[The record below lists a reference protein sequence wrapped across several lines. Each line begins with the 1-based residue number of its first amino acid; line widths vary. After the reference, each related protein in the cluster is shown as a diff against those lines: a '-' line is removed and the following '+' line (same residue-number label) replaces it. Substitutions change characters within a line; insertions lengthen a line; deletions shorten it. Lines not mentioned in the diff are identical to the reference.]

1 MSKWEEK
8 RLEDI
13 IDVNPPVK
21 LKKGE
26 SYPFIDID
34 KVSPTRRSVTN
45 EEVKVYDGQSSSK
58 FCDGD
63 TVFSRITP
71 CLENRKIAKVSINGD
86 AAFGS
91 TEFYVFRAKK
101 KKADARFTY
110 YLTSSNAVV
119 LPAINSMTGAS
130 GRQRAD
136 KRFIQRLKLNLPDLP
151 TQERI
156 ADILSAYDDLIEVNN
171 QRIEILEQ
179 SAKELFKEW
188 FVYFRFPRHEN
199 VELENGIPRGW
210 EKDSFEKIAIFQ
222 NGYAFKSN
230 ELLDYDVGNCYEV
243 FKQGH
248 IKRGGGFKVEG
259 TKSWYPKSLCEKLS
273 KYVLQQGDIL
283 MAMTDMKDNVAILGN
298 TAVLPFSGRYVLNQ
312 RVGLLRP
319 TFYRGIGFAYIHLLT
334 NSYDFVQ
341 DLRSRANRGVQ
352 VNLSAV
358 QIKASEILIA
368 PKEVNIRFSE
378 LVTPMYE
385 TIFNLI
391 SQNEDLARQRDM
403 LLPRLMSGNLE
414 V

>member
-119 LPAINSMTGAS
+119 LPAINSMTGACLLYTS
-130 GRQRAD
+130 
-136 KRFIQRLKLNLPDLP
+136 P
-151 TQERI
+151 
-156 ADILSAYDDLIEVNN
+156 S
-171 QRIEILEQ
+171 
-179 SAKELFKEW
+179 
-188 FVYFRFPRHEN
+188 PRD
-199 VELENGIPRGW
+199 RG
-210 EKDSFEKIAIFQ
+210 
-222 NGYAFKSN
+222 
-230 ELLDYDVGNCYEV
+230 
-243 FKQGH
+243 
-248 IKRGGGFKVEG
+248 
-259 TKSWYPKSLCEKLS
+259 
-273 KYVLQQGDIL
+273 
-283 MAMTDMKDNVAILGN
+283 
-298 TAVLPFSGRYVLNQ
+298 
-312 RVGLLRP
+312 
-319 TFYRGIGFAYIHLLT
+319 
-334 NSYDFVQ
+334 
-341 DLRSRANRGVQ
+341 
-352 VNLSAV
+352 
-358 QIKASEILIA
+358 
-368 PKEVNIRFSE
+368 
-378 LVTPMYE
+378 
-385 TIFNLI
+385 
-391 SQNEDLARQRDM
+391 
-403 LLPRLMSGNLE
+403 
-414 V
+414 

>member
-45 EEVKVYDGQSSSK
+45 EEVKVYNGQSSSK

-71 CLENRKIAKVSINGD
+71 CLENRKIAKVAIEGD

-110 YLTSSNAVV
+110 YLTSSDAVV

-156 ADILSAYDDLIEVNN
+156 VYCEGRAEPTRTGGERGFDAAVFNSIFGEKYPDTLFISSGGNTELDQRSEIAISILSKVFSDVEILVLKDRDMASGKDTTEADRQMYLSNNPQNHRVLNRFEIENYLYDKEVLKKYCEINEKTFDEAAYDAFVTDVVNQQIKDN
-171 QRIEILEQ
+171 TGHIRN
-179 SAKELFKEW
+179 FC
-188 FVYFRFPRHEN
+188 
-199 VELENGIPRGW
+199 GI
-210 EKDSFEKIAIFQ
+210 
-222 NGYAFKSN
+222 
-230 ELLDYDVGNCYEV
+230 VGSINAEV
-243 FKQGH
+243 FK
-248 IKRGGGFKVEG
+248 KNLAKVIDDSMQVYKE
-259 TKSWYPKSLCEKLS
+259 LER
-273 KYVLQQGDIL
+273 VI
-283 MAMTDMKDNVAILGN
+283 
-298 TAVLPFSGRYVLNQ
+298 FQ
-312 RVGLLRP
+312 R
-319 TFYRGIGFAYIHLLT
+319 A
-334 NSYDFVQ
+334 
-341 DLRSRANRGVQ
+341 
-352 VNLSAV
+352 
-358 QIKASEILIA
+358 
-368 PKEVNIRFSE
+368 
-378 LVTPMYE
+378 
-385 TIFNLI
+385 
-391 SQNEDLARQRDM
+391 
-403 LLPRLMSGNLE
+403 
-414 V
+414 

>member
-1 MSKWEEK
+1 MSQWEEK

-71 CLENRKIAKVSINGD
+71 CLENRKIAKVAINGD

-101 KKADARFTY
+101 KKADAQFTY
-110 YLTSSNAVV
+110 YLTSSDAVV

-156 ADILSAYDDLIEVNN
+156 ADILSTYDDLIEANN
-171 QRIEILEQ
+171 RRIELLEQ
-179 SAKELFKEW
+179 AAQELYKEW
-188 FVYFRFPRHEN
+188 FVRLRFPGYEN
-199 VELENGIPRGW
+199 TKFENGLPQGW
-210 EKDSFEKIAIFQ
+210 KIKRMNEFCYVTDGTHDTPKPVDVGVPLVTGRCISSGFVDFDAAYNISEAEHE
-222 NGYAFKSN
+222 GIKKRSGLKSGDILFSN
-230 ELLDYDVGNCYEV
+230 IGTVGNCCIVDYDREFSV
-243 FKQGH
+243 KNVIIFKPETMRDTAYLYYWMTSSTMQEIFGAQTNGASQQFVGLTFMRRY
-248 IKRGGGFKVEG
+248 KLFV
-259 TKSWYPKSLCEKLS
+259 PKD
-273 KYVLQQGDIL
+273 DIL
-283 MAMTDMKDNVAILGN
+283 EAFADK
-298 TAVLPFSGRYVLNQ
+298 VLPIVEQKRLLHQKNLN
-312 RVGLLRP
+312 
-319 TFYRGIGFAYIHLLT
+319 
-334 NSYDFVQ
+334 
-341 DLRSRANRGVQ
+341 
-352 VNLSAV
+352 
-358 QIKASEILIA
+358 
-368 PKEVNIRFSE
+368 
-378 LVTPMYE
+378 
-385 TIFNLI
+385 
-391 SQNEDLARQRDM
+391 LAAQRDM
-403 LLPRLMSGNLE
+403 LLPRLMSGKLE

>member
-71 CLENRKIAKVSINGD
+71 CLENRKIAKVAIEGD

-110 YLTSSNAVV
+110 YLASSDAVV

-171 QRIEILEQ
+171 RRIELLEQ
-179 SAKELFKEW
+179 AAQELYKEW
-188 FVYFRFPRHEN
+188 FVRFCFPGYEN
-199 VELENGIPRGW
+199 AKFEDGIPEGW
-210 EKDSFEKIAIFQ
+210 KIKRINEFCYVTDGTHDTPKPVDIGVPLVTGRCISSGFVDFDATYNISETDHE
-222 NGYAFKSN
+222 GIKKRSGLKSGDILFSN
-230 ELLDYDVGNCYEV
+230 IGTVGNCCIVDYNREFSV
-243 FKQGH
+243 KNVIIFK
-248 IKRGGGFKVEG
+248 
-259 TKSWYPKSLCEKLS
+259 PKTMRDTAYLYYWMTSSTMQEIFGAQTNGASQQFVGLTFMRRYKLLAP
-273 KYVLQQGDIL
+273 KDDIL
-283 MAMTDMKDNVAILGN
+283 EAFVDK
-298 TAVLPFSGRYVLNQ
+298 VLPIVEQKRLLHQKNLN
-312 RVGLLRP
+312 
-319 TFYRGIGFAYIHLLT
+319 
-334 NSYDFVQ
+334 
-341 DLRSRANRGVQ
+341 
-352 VNLSAV
+352 
-358 QIKASEILIA
+358 
-368 PKEVNIRFSE
+368 
-378 LVTPMYE
+378 
-385 TIFNLI
+385 
-391 SQNEDLARQRDM
+391 LAAQRDM
-403 LLPRLMSGNLE
+403 LLQRLMSGKLE

>member
-71 CLENRKIAKVSINGD
+71 CLENRKIAKVAINGD

-110 YLTSSNAVV
+110 YLTSSDAVV

-156 ADILSAYDDLIEVNN
+156 ADILSAYDDLIEANN
-171 QRIEILEQ
+171 RRIELLEQ
-179 SAKELFKEW
+179 TAQELYKEW
-188 FVYFRFPRHEN
+188 FVRFRFPGYEN
-199 VELENGIPRGW
+199 AKFENGLPKGW
-210 EKDSFEKIAIFQ
+210 NVVKL
-222 NGYAFKSN
+222 G
-230 ELLDYDVGNCYEV
+230 DYVD
-243 FKQGH
+243 
-248 IKRGGGFKVEG
+248 IKGGKRLPEG
-259 TKSWYPKSLCEKLS
+259 KTLCGRITEHPYIRIRDITAS
-273 KYVLQQGDIL
+273 KFI
-283 MAMTDMKDNVAILGN
+283 
-298 TAVLPFSGRYVLNQ
+298 S
-312 RVGLLRP
+312 
-319 TFYRGIGFAYIHLLT
+319 LT
-334 NSYDFVQ
+334 NSFEYIDDETFDIIQRFTVNTN
-341 DLRSRANRGVQ
+341 DVLVSIVGTIGAIACVGKSLDGANLTENCVKL
-352 VNLSAV
+352 VNVRHFTNSFLYHFLNSDAGKGAIQAGIV
-358 QIKASEILIA
+358 GATQPKLPLYNIKRIKLLKPDAYLIVAFTEVIEPIDREIITLMD
-368 PKEVNIRFSE
+368 KNR
-378 LVTPMYE
+378 
-385 TIFNLI
+385 NL
-391 SQNEDLARQRDM
+391 ATQRDM
-403 LLPRLMSGNLE
+403 LLPRLMSGKLE

>member
-21 LKKGE
+21 LKKGK
-26 SYPFIDID
+26 SYPFID

-91 TEFYVFRAKK
+91 TEFYVFRAKR

-110 YLTSSNAVV
+110 YLTSSDAVV

-156 ADILSAYDDLIEVNN
+156 ADVLSAYDDLIDANN
-171 QRIEILEQ
+171 RRIELLEQ
-179 SAKELFKEW
+179 TAQELYKEW
-188 FVYFRFPRHEN
+188 FVRFRFPGYEN
-199 VELENGIPRGW
+199 AKFEDGIPEGW
-210 EKDSFEKIAIFQ
+210 KIKRINEFCYVTDGTHDTPKPVDIGVPLVTGRCISSGFVDFDATYNISETDHE
-222 NGYAFKSN
+222 GIKKRSGLKSGDILFSN
-230 ELLDYDVGNCYEV
+230 IGTVGNCCIVDYNREFSV
-243 FKQGH
+243 KNVIIFK
-248 IKRGGGFKVEG
+248 
-259 TKSWYPKSLCEKLS
+259 PKTMRDTAYLYYYYWMTSSTMQEIFGAQTNGASQQFVGLTFMRRYKLLAP
-273 KYVLQQGDIL
+273 KDDIL
-283 MAMTDMKDNVAILGN
+283 EAFVDK
-298 TAVLPFSGRYVLNQ
+298 VLPIVEQKRLLHQKNLN
-312 RVGLLRP
+312 
-319 TFYRGIGFAYIHLLT
+319 
-334 NSYDFVQ
+334 
-341 DLRSRANRGVQ
+341 
-352 VNLSAV
+352 
-358 QIKASEILIA
+358 
-368 PKEVNIRFSE
+368 
-378 LVTPMYE
+378 
-385 TIFNLI
+385 
-391 SQNEDLARQRDM
+391 LAAQRDM
-403 LLPRLMSGNLE
+403 LLQRLMSGKLE

>member
-21 LKKGE
+21 LKKGK

-91 TEFYVFRAKK
+91 TEFYVFRAKR

-110 YLTSSNAVV
+110 YLTSSDAVV

-156 ADILSAYDDLIEVNN
+156 ADVLSAYDDLIDANN
-171 QRIEILEQ
+171 RRIELLEQ
-179 SAKELFKEW
+179 TAQELYKEW
-188 FVYFRFPRHEN
+188 FVRFRFPGYEN
-199 VELENGIPRGW
+199 AKFEDGIPEGW
-210 EKDSFEKIAIFQ
+210 KVKRINEFCYVTDGTHDTPKPVDIGVPLVTGRCISSGFVDFDATYNISETDHEGIKKRS
-222 NGYAFKSN
+222 GLKSGDILFSN
-230 ELLDYDVGNCYEV
+230 IGTVGNCCIVDYNREFSV
-243 FKQGH
+243 KNVIIFK
-248 IKRGGGFKVEG
+248 
-259 TKSWYPKSLCEKLS
+259 PKTMRDTAYLYYWMTSSTMQEIFGAQTNGASQQFVGLTFMRRYKLLAP
-273 KYVLQQGDIL
+273 KDDIL
-283 MAMTDMKDNVAILGN
+283 EAFVDK
-298 TAVLPFSGRYVLNQ
+298 VLPIVEQKRLLHQKNLN
-312 RVGLLRP
+312 
-319 TFYRGIGFAYIHLLT
+319 
-334 NSYDFVQ
+334 
-341 DLRSRANRGVQ
+341 
-352 VNLSAV
+352 
-358 QIKASEILIA
+358 
-368 PKEVNIRFSE
+368 
-378 LVTPMYE
+378 
-385 TIFNLI
+385 
-391 SQNEDLARQRDM
+391 LAAQRDM
-403 LLPRLMSGNLE
+403 LLQRLMNGKLE

>member
-26 SYPFIDID
+26 FYPFIDID

-71 CLENRKIAKVSINGD
+71 CLENRKIAKVAIEGD

-91 TEFYVFRAKK
+91 TGFYVFRAKK

-110 YLTSSNAVV
+110 YLTSSDAVV

-156 ADILSAYDDLIEVNN
+156 ADILSAYDDLIDANN
-171 QRIEILEQ
+171 RRIELLEQ
-179 SAKELFKEW
+179 AAQELYKEW
-188 FVYFRFPRHEN
+188 FVRFRFPGYEN
-199 VELENGIPRGW
+199 AKFEDGIPEGW
-210 EKDSFEKIAIFQ
+210 KIKRINEFCYVTDGTHDTPKPVDIGVPLVTGRCISSGFVDFDATYNISETDHE
-222 NGYAFKSN
+222 GIKKRSGLKSGDILFSN
-230 ELLDYDVGNCYEV
+230 IGTVGNCCIVDYNCEFSV
-243 FKQGH
+243 KNVIIFK
-248 IKRGGGFKVEG
+248 
-259 TKSWYPKSLCEKLS
+259 PKTMRDTAYLYYWMTSSTMQEIFGAQTNGASQQFVGLTFMRRYKLLAP
-273 KYVLQQGDIL
+273 KDDIL
-283 MAMTDMKDNVAILGN
+283 EAFVDK
-298 TAVLPFSGRYVLNQ
+298 VLPIVEQKRLLHQKNLN
-312 RVGLLRP
+312 
-319 TFYRGIGFAYIHLLT
+319 
-334 NSYDFVQ
+334 
-341 DLRSRANRGVQ
+341 
-352 VNLSAV
+352 
-358 QIKASEILIA
+358 
-368 PKEVNIRFSE
+368 
-378 LVTPMYE
+378 
-385 TIFNLI
+385 
-391 SQNEDLARQRDM
+391 LAAQRDM
-403 LLPRLMSGNLE
+403 LLQRLMSGKLE